1 MRVII
6 TGASR
11 GMGRGMAEKF
21 AAEGHEVLI
30 SARTQTKLDALSRSL
45 MDVHPGSVVKG
56 MAADVTVPSEVMA
69 LGKWCLEQG
78 TPDVLINNAGI
89 FEPGKLLDQPEGVLE
104 GQLAVNLFSAYHLT
118 RVIAPAMVA
127 SGKGHII
134 NICSIAGQRPY
145 AHGGAYSISK
155 YALNGFS
162 QNLREELKPTGVKVT
177 TVYPGAVLTDS
188 WGDYDNSTHRIMEVS
203 DIAQLVYQ
211 CTQLSVGAC
220 VEEIVVRPR
229 LGDL

>member
-1 MRVII
+1 
-6 TGASR
+6 
-11 GMGRGMAEKF
+11 
-21 AAEGHEVLI
+21 
-30 SARTQTKLDALSRSL
+30 
-45 MDVHPGSVVKG
+45 VKSFG
-56 MAADVTVPSEVMA
+56 Q
-69 LGKWCLEQG
+69 WCLEQG
-78 TPDVLINNAGI
+78 APDVLINNAGI
-89 FEPGKLLDQPEGVLE
+89 FEPGKLLDQPEGLME
-104 GQLAVNLFSAYHLT
+104 GQLAVNLYSAYHLT
-118 RVIAPAMVA
+118 RVIAPSMVKL
-127 SGKGHII
+127 GKGHII

-162 QNLREELKPTGVKVT
+162 QNLRDELKPTGVKVT

-188 WGDYDNSTHRIMEVS
+188 WGDFDNSGHRIMEVS

-211 CTQLSVGAC
+211 CTQLSVAAC

>member
-1 MRVII
+1 MRVIV

-11 GMGRGMAEKF
+11 GMGKAIAEIF
-21 AAEGHEVLI
+21 AQAGAEVLI
-30 SARTQTKLDALSRSL
+30 SARNQSKLDAVAQEL
-45 MDVHPGSVVKG
+45 MQRHPGSKVLGKS
-56 MAADVTVPSEVMA
+56 ADVTIPEQVRTF
-69 LGKWCLEQG
+69 GHWCLEQG
-78 TPDVLINNAGI
+78 EPDVLINNAGI
-89 FEPGKLLDQPEGVLE
+89 FEPGKLLDQGEAVLE
-104 GQLAVNLFSAYHLT
+104 GQLAVNLYSAYHLT
-118 RVIAPAMVA
+118 RVIAPVMVKR
-127 SGKGHII
+127 GQGHIF
-134 NICSIAGQRPY
+134 NMCSIGGQRPY
-145 AHGGAYSISK
+145 SHGGAYSISK

-203 DIAQLVYQ
+203 DIAKLIYSA
-211 CTQLSVGAC
+211 TQLSVAAC

>member
-1 MRVII
+1 M
-6 TGASR
+6 
-11 GMGRGMAEKF
+11 
-21 AAEGHEVLI
+21 
-30 SARTQTKLDALSRSL
+30 TKY
-45 MDVHPGSVVKG
+45 PGSVVKG
-56 MAADVTVPSEVMA
+56 KAADVTIPEQVKSF
-69 LGKWCLEQG
+69 GQWCLEQG
-78 TPDVLINNAGI
+78 APDVLINNAGI
-89 FEPGKLLDQPEGVLE
+89 FEPGKLLDQPEGLME
-104 GQLAVNLFSAYHLT
+104 GQLAVNLYSAYHLT
-118 RVIAPAMVA
+118 RVIAPSMVKL
-127 SGKGHII
+127 GKGHII

-162 QNLREELKPTGVKVT
+162 QNLRDELKPTGVKVT

-188 WGDYDNSTHRIMEVS
+188 WGDFDNSGHRIMEVS

-211 CTQLSVGAC
+211 CTQLSVAAC

>member
-11 GMGRGMAEKF
+11 GMGKGMAEKF
-21 AAEGHEVLI
+21 AAGGHEVLI
-30 SARTQTKLDALSRSL
+30 SARNQSTLDTLCQTL
-45 MDVHPGSVVKG
+45 MSTYPGCTCKG
-56 MAADVTVPSEVMA
+56 KAADVTRPEQIQA
-69 LGKWCLEQG
+69 FGRWCLEQG
-78 TPDVLINNAGI
+78 APDVLINNAGI
-89 FEPGKLLDQPEGVLE
+89 FEPGKLLDQPEGLLE
-104 GQLAVNLFSAYHLT
+104 GQLAVNLYSAYHLT
-118 RVIAPAMVA
+118 RVVAPAMVKR
-127 SGKGHII
+127 GQGHII

-188 WGDYDNSTHRIMEVS
+188 WGDFDNSQHRIMEVS

-211 CTQLSVGAC
+211 TTQLSIAAC

>member
-11 GMGRGMAEKF
+11 GMGKGMAEKF
-21 AAEGHEVLI
+21 ASAGHEVLI
-30 SARTQTKLDALSRSL
+30 SARNQSALDALCQTL
-45 MDVHPGSVVKG
+45 MAAYPPCTCKG
-56 MAADVTVPSEVMA
+56 KAADVTRLDQVQA
-69 LGKWCLEQG
+69 FGKWCLEQG
-78 TPDVLINNAGI
+78 EPDILINNAGI
-89 FEPGKLLDQPEGVLE
+89 YEPGKLLDQSNGLLE
-104 GQLAVNLFSAYHLT
+104 GQLAVNLYSAYHLT
-118 RVIAPAMVA
+118 RVIAPAMVKR
-127 SGKGHII
+127 GQGHII

-188 WGDYDNSTHRIMEVS
+188 WGDYDNSQHRIMEVS

-211 CTQLSVGAC
+211 ATQLSVGAC